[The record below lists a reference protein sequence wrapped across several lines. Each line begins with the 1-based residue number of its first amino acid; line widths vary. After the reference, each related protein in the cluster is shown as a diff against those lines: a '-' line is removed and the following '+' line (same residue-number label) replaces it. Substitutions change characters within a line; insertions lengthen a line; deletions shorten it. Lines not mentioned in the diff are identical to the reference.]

1 MSKMTWFEILKVK
14 KPDFLDLD
22 GDGNKKEPMSEAAD
36 DAKKA
41 NGMSARGFRGGDR
54 RKPRRGTTLEG
65 GSLQD
70 KKTKCLEEWE
80 KHRSLAKYEE
90 CMEKAKR

>member
-1 MSKMTWFEILKVK
+1 MKVSKMTWFEILKV
-14 KPDFLDLD
+14 
-22 GDGNKKEPMSEAAD
+22 N
-36 DAKKA
+36 KA

-54 RKPRRGTTLEG
+54 RKPRRGWSVES

>member
-1 MSKMTWFEILKVK
+1 MTWFEILKV
-14 KPDFLDLD
+14 
-22 GDGNKKEPMSEAAD
+22 N
-36 DAKKA
+36 KA